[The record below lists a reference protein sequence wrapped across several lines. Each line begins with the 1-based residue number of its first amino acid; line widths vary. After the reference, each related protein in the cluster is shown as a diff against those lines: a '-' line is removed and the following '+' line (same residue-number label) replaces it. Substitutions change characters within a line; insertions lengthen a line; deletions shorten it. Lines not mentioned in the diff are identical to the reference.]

1 MIMFRKISAW
11 GMAAVML
18 LALTWVLAGCGS
30 LGDGDTNTA
39 NNPAADNAVAP
50 ASDYVNV
57 GDQLSVIFTDLPM
70 TTPPFDVRVA
80 DDGTITLLLNQTFH
94 AAGKTRS
101 DLEREIRARY
111 VPDYYVNLTVTVKRD
126 QYYYVGGEVKMP
138 GQLAHPGEMTVL
150 KAIAA
155 AQGFTDFANRH
166 KVRLI
171 HADGKSVIVD
181 CDAALE
187 DPSLDL
193 RVYPGDKIEVPRH
206 W

>member
-1 MIMFRKISAW
+1 
-11 GMAAVML
+11 MAAVML
-18 LALTWVLAGCGS
+18 LAMTWALAGCGS
-30 LGDGDTNTA
+30 LDNGDTSTA
-39 NNPAADNAVAP
+39 DNPSSNNPAVNAPV
-50 ASDYVNV
+50 SDAVNV
-57 GDQLSVIFTDLPM
+57 GDQLSVIFTDLPT

-101 DLEREIRARY
+101 DLEKEIRARY

-126 QYYYVGGEVKMP
+126 QFYYVGGEVKMP
-138 GQLAHPGEMTVL
+138 GQLADTGEMTVL

-187 DPSLDL
+187 DSSLDL
-193 RVYPGDKIEVPRH
+193 PVYPGDKIEVPRH